1 MRERPVVSRLKN
13 TVRRLMPRAL
23 WESLASIK
31 RSARRLTGYPD
42 TAQIGKTDYDDYW
55 DAKASTGMGQLSTFR
70 RRRADVF
77 ARVIAPGARVLDLGV
92 GDGAILRYLIERRQI
107 EGYGLDISPKAV
119 EFCRAHGLNVDLADI
134 NEPIE
139 NAINGHFDAVIMSE
153 IIEHIPE
160 PETLL
165 NALRPHTDRLIVSIP
180 NTGYYQHRLRL
191 LLGKF
196 PLQWVVS
203 PGEHLRFWTLAD
215 FRWWARQMGFRI
227 VHEEAYEGTPAL
239 RRVWPALFGQAMV
252 YVLEDDA
259 AR

>member
-1 MRERPVVSRLKN
+1 MSRLKN
-13 TVRRLMPRAL
+13 TARRLLPRAL
-23 WESLASIK
+23 WESLASVK
-31 RSARRLTGYPD
+31 RAVRRLTGYPE
-42 TAQIGKTDYDDYW
+42 TARIGKTDYDDYW
-55 DAKASTGMGQLSTFR
+55 DAKASTGMGQLSAFR
-70 RRRADVF
+70 RRRAEVF
-77 ARVIAPGARVLDLGV
+77 ARVIRPGARVLDLGV

-107 EGYGLDISPKAV
+107 DGYGLDVSPKAV
-119 EFCRAHGLNVDLADI
+119 EFCRAQGLNVDLADI
-134 NEPIE
+134 NQPIE
-139 NAINGHFDAVIMSE
+139 QAIDGHFDAVIMSE

-165 NALRPHTDRLIVSIP
+165 NSLRPHAMALIVSIP

-196 PLQWVVS
+196 PLQWVVT
-203 PGEHLRFWTLAD
+203 PGEHLRFWTIAD

-227 VHEEAYEGTPAL
+227 AHQEAYQGTPGL
-239 RRVWPALFGQAMV
+239 RRLWPSLFGQAMV

>member
-1 MRERPVVSRLKN
+1 MSRLKS
-13 TVRRLMPRAL
+13 TARRLLPRAL
-23 WESLASIK
+23 WERLASIK
-31 RSARRLTGYPD
+31 RAFRRLTGYPE
-42 TAQIGKTDYDDYW
+42 TARIGKTDYDDYW
-55 DAKASTGMGQLSTFR
+55 DAKASTGMGRLSTFR
-70 RRRADVF
+70 RRRAEAF
-77 ARVIAPGARVLDLGV
+77 ARVIPPGARVLDLGV

-107 EGYGLDISPKAV
+107 DGYGLDISPKAV
-119 EFCRAHGLNVDLADI
+119 EFCRAQGLKVDLADI
-134 NEPIE
+134 NQPIE
-139 NAINGHFDAVIMSE
+139 QALDGHFDVVIMSE

-165 NALRPHTDRLIVSIP
+165 NALRPHATALIVSIP
-180 NTGYYQHRLRL
+180 NTGFYQHRLRL

-203 PGEHLRFWTLAD
+203 PGEHLRFWTIAD

-227 VHEEAYEGTPAL
+227 VHQQTYEGTPGL
-239 RRVWPALFGQAMV
+239 RRLWPALFGQAMV